1 LQIRV
6 TKQQKNEEN
15 SRKEYSLNARRQKL
29 SNLLF
34 EENLAFNQELASM
47 FDWKES
53 NEQDLKKKYEDL
65 IAKKKEDRKVK
76 NVYII

>member
-1 LQIRV
+1 
-6 TKQQKNEEN
+6 
-15 SRKEYSLNARRQKL
+15 
-29 SNLLF
+29 LLF